1 MSGTHQ
7 VGVIGYG
14 VGGRVFHAPSL
25 PLPPVWRG
33 IEPGLAVVIDKPI
46 ATTVASARRLVSSP
60 VWH

>member
-25 PLPPVWRG
+25 PLPPVWG
-33 IEPGLAVVIDKPI
+33 
-46 ATTVASARRLVSSP
+46 
-60 VWH
+60 